1 MLDPAARPY
10 TDAASSNVASSKQGG
25 ASENKVQHAHISCN
39 ERLKWGTQQRE
50 QTADSSSNAI

>member
-1 MLDPAARPY
+1 MWDLAVQPY
-10 TDAASSNVASSKQGG
+10 TNVASSNVASSKQGG
-25 ASENKVQHAHISCN
+25 ASEKKVQHVHVSFN